1 MKEIKGATPY
11 YDNSLGI
18 VYAMES
24 GEIIV
29 LKASDC
35 LVKQLNDEADNN
47 AEKEEYL
54 TIDTPEFGILALY
67 PVKDGIRLVPAEKGR
82 IKRFITESSFQK
94 EI

>member
-11 YDNSLGI
+11 YDNGLGF

-29 LKASDC
+29 LNSPDC
-35 LVKQLNDEADNN
+35 LVKQLNDEEDND

-54 TIDTPEFGILALY
+54 TIETPEFGILVLY
-67 PVKDGIRLVPAEKGR
+67 PHTDGMRLVPEEKGR
-82 IKRFITESSFQK
+82 TKRFIIE
-94 EI
+94 